1 MTALVYLHGFASSGN
16 STKVTRIREAFPD
29 HTVIAPNLSHL
40 AMRNKLVLDILMDEL
55 IKEHSGD
62 ILVIGTS
69 LGGFWADYMALKYN
83 LKGLIINPSTT
94 PHLTLRKYIG
104 QTIEGFRWSE
114 PDCDEYFDIWYE
126 HLLRFRQKSNSP
138 RTVLLAKDDD
148 VLDYD
153 IAANKYRNVANVVI
167 YDDGGHRFERY
178 DDICKHI
185 RELLNT
191 EVI

>member
-1 MTALVYLHGFASSGN
+1 MTILVYLHGFASSGN
-16 STKVTRIREAFPD
+16 STKVKSIRESFPD
-29 HTVIAPNLSHL
+29 HTVIAPNMSHL
-40 AMRNKLVLDILMDEL
+40 ANRTKLQLQTLVERL
-55 IKEHSGD
+55 IAEHSGD
-62 ILVIGTS
+62 VLLIGTS
-69 LGGFWADYMALKYN
+69 LGGFWADCLSLKYE
-83 LKGLIINPSTT
+83 LKALVINPSTT

-104 QTIEGFRWSE
+104 QTIEDITWGE
-114 PDCDEYFDIWYE
+114 PDCDDYFNVWYE
-126 HLLRFRQKSNSP
+126 NLWSSRKLCMVP

-148 VLDYD
+148 VINYE
-153 IAANKYRNVANVVI
+153 IASNKYKNTANVVI